1 MLKIRPIAS
10 SEIPLLKEFAPPDWK
25 SDISAIFAFH
35 FGQLYF
41 HPLVAD
47 LDGKVVGCAEGL
59 LNGDTG
65 WLGNIIVLPDFRG
78 RGIGQALTAGLVDFF
93 RSRGCAHQL
102 LVATAMGEPVYT
114 KLGFEACSKYVFLK
128 RKTAA
133 ANADPSG
140 VREYAPQDYAALIAL
155 DRTASA
161 EERQPFLGR
170 FLPGAWVHSTDGTL
184 DGFYLPALGNG
195 LIVAADTRA
204 GLELLQYRAA
214 VGPENA
220 VVPEANAAALKFLQ
234 ENGFEETRRA
244 PRMALGGD
252 VDWKPRMVYQ
262 RGAGYCG

>member
-1 MLKIRPIAS
+1 MLKIRPIES
-10 SEIPLLKEFAPPDWK
+10 SEIPLLKDFAPPDWK

-35 FGQLYF
+35 FGQSYF
-41 HPLVAD
+41 HPLAAD
-47 LDGKVVGCAEGL
+47 LEGKIVGCAEGL

-78 RGIGQALTAGLVDFF
+78 RGIGQALTASLVEFF

-114 KLGFEACSKYVFLK
+114 KLGFETCSKYVFLK
-128 RKTAA
+128 RKTGA
-133 ANADPSG
+133 ANADPTG
-140 VREYAPQDYAALIAL
+140 LREYGSQDYAALIDL

-161 EERQPFLGR
+161 EERQPFLRR
-170 FLPGAWVHSTDGTL
+170 FLSGAWVHTRGDAL

-195 LIVAADTRA
+195 LIVAENDRA
-204 GLELLQYRAA
+204 GLDLLGYRAA
-214 VGPENA
+214 VGPDNT
-220 VVPEANAAALKFLQ
+220 VVPEANAAALKFLR
-234 ENGFEETRRA
+234 ENGFEENHRA

-262 RGAGYCG
+262 RGAGYSG